1 MDIRELKYFIQVAK
15 DGNYSVAARK
25 LYISQPALSKVIHK
39 LEEMGFEFFY
49 TFQKRQ
55 NLTDLGMAFYEKAV
69 RVVSE
74 YEGLME
80 TALRARP
87 STRDRCSSA
96 SPRWPGRA
104 ISAI

>member
-1 MDIRELKYFIQVAK
+1 MDTEKCAALLCALET
-15 DGNYSVAARK
+15 GSVSAAAGRRGYTVSGMSR
-25 LYISQPALSKVIHK
+25 LLASLE
-39 LEEMGFEFFY
+39 EEMGFEFFY

-80 TALRARP
+80 TAPPAFSRYCWTMGKPAP
-87 STRDRCSSA
+87 V
-96 SPRWPGRA
+96 PRM
-104 ISAI
+104 